1 MNTEMEVLQKA
12 MMDFCIRVLSGDSHP
27 QESAILPH
35 ILDLLLKEESGV
47 LFLLA
52 PYELTSESKEKLRT
66 LIREKNGWGLCCF
79 GFRDTSHEHP
89 GKKGQRHWRK
99 PVTPTDP

>member
-66 LIREKNGWGLCCF
+66 LIREKTGGDCVVLDY
-79 GFRDTSHEHP
+79 GIQARSIP
-89 GKKGQRHWRK
+89 VKKDSATGGNQ
-99 PVTPTDP
+99 

>member
-35 ILDLLLKEESGV
+35 ILDLLLKEESGGAV
-47 LFLLA
+47 FIGPL
-52 PYELTSESKEKLRT
+52 
-66 LIREKNGWGLCCF
+66 
-79 GFRDTSHEHP
+79 
-89 GKKGQRHWRK
+89 
-99 PVTPTDP
+99 